1 MSVKVGLL
9 SVASATNL
17 YNVEKALK
25 YAGAETLYLKEP
37 DDFKK
42 VDKIV
47 LPGVGSFKDIMSH
60 IEEEIDFFRQEIKK
74 KPTLGICLGMQICAK
89 IGYEYGETEG
99 LGLIDG
105 EVKKMEVNAKTPHM
119 GWNQTIRLR
128 ESVLFN
134 KISENA
140 KFYFMHSYELVN
152 YNNVIA
158 LTEYNKH
165 QFVSVIEKDNL
176 FGVQFHPEKS
186 REVGIQLLKNF
197 IDL

>member
-1 MSVKVGLL
+1 MKAKIGLL
-9 SVASATNL
+9 SIASATNL
-17 YNVEKALK
+17 YNVEKALLS
-25 YAGAETLYLKEP
+25 AGAEIYYLKDP
-37 DDFKK
+37 GDFKK

-47 LPGVGSFKDIMSH
+47 MPGVGSFKDMMGH
-60 IEEEIDFFRQEIKK
+60 IETEIDFFRHEIKK

-89 IGYEYGETEG
+89 IGYEYGKTDG

-105 EVKKMEVNAKTPHM
+105 EVKKMKVDAKTPHM
-119 GWNQTIRLR
+119 GWNKIIRLK
-128 ESVLFN
+128 ESVLLN

-158 LTEYNKH
+158 LTEYKEH

-186 REVGIQLLKNF
+186 REAGIQLLKNF